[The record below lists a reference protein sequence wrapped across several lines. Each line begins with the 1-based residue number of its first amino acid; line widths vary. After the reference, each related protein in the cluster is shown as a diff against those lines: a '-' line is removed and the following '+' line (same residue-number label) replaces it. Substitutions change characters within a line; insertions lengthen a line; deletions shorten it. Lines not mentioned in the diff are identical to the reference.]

1 MPRVRKTLGL
11 DRELVE
17 KIKTVAMR
25 RGMTLSEY
33 LRRLLQ
39 ITISLEEEGIFA
51 PKLLEEARYN
61 LIMSSLKFVYI
72 PLDLLLDKRFSDEE
86 ISRARN
92 HGERIG
98 KVLSEMMIDVYP
110 LVEKIGEILGVSF
123 KKGDDLVFIKS
134 LDNDY
139 RRFILEFIIGVATGN
154 GYIVNETN
162 QLILIRKREI

>member
-17 KIKTVAMR
+17 RIKSVAMR

-33 LRRLLQ
+33 LRRLLNVVV
-39 ITISLEEEGIFA
+39 SLEEEGIFA
-51 PKLLEEARYN
+51 PKLLEEARYD

-72 PLDLLLDKRFSDEE
+72 PLDLLVDKKFSDDE
-86 ISRARN
+86 IAKARI
-92 HGERIG
+92 HGERVG
-98 KVLSEMMIDVYP
+98 KVLSEMMIDIYP
-110 LVEKIGEILGVSF
+110 LMEKMGEILGVSF

-134 LDNDY
+134 LDNNY
-139 RRFILEFIIGVATGN
+139 IRFILEFIIGVASGS

-162 QLILIRKREI
+162 QLIYIRRKEI